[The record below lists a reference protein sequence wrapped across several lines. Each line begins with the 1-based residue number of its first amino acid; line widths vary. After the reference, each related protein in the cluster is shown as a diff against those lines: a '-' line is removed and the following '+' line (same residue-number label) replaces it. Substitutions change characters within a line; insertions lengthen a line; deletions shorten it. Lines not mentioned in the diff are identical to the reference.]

1 MISGLIALV
10 VYIIVIA
17 LVLWLLNYLVD
28 TIPIQEP
35 FRRVAKIAILVV
47 GVLIVILL
55 LLSFVGVIDGGIP
68 RLR

>member
-1 MISGLIALV
+1 MN
-10 VYIIVIA
+10 
-17 LVLWLLNYLVD
+17 WFRLVD

-55 LLSFVGVIDGGIP
+55 LLSFVGVVDGGIP

>member
-55 LLSFVGVIDGGIP
+55 LLSFVGVVDGGIP